1 MIKSTKM
8 EILDIKKF
16 ANDENAWYL
25 LMLPAGI
32 DSESMISI
40 KDIFEESKVKG
51 KFIMVTDG
59 FDVTDI
65 SYIADR
71 IRKEIEIELKL

>member
-25 LMLPAGI
+25 LILPSGT
-32 DSESMISI
+32 DSESMINI
-40 KDIFEESKVKG
+40 RDIIEEFKIKG
-51 KFIMVTDG
+51 KFIMVIEG

-71 IRKEIEIELKL
+71 IRKEIEIEIKL